1 MTNEDRWLS
10 NFEALKAHVAET
22 GHLPNKHS
30 RLSNEI
36 AIRESVSK
44 QEILKIESESCL
56 RN

>member
-44 QEILKIESESCL
+44 QEILKIESENCL